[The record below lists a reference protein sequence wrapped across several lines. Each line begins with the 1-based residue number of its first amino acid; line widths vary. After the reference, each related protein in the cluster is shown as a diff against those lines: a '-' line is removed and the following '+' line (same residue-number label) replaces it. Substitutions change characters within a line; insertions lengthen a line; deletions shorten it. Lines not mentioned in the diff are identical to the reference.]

1 MVHFACDLDSGNS
14 GESEDVCVDIREQG
28 PRVDVDDDGA
38 VETWEVLL
46 TKLAFVADGC
56 ALPDA
61 SRVFTSRI
69 S

>member
-1 MVHFACDLDSGNS
+1 MCSLAGRESWETDYICVGN
-14 GESEDVCVDIREQG
+14 REQG
-28 PRVDVDDDGA
+28 PRVDVVVDDDGA

>member
-1 MVHFACDLDSGNS
+1 MCSLASRDSW
-14 GESEDVCVDIREQG
+14 ETDYICVDIREQG
-28 PRVDVDDDGA
+28 PRIDVVVVDDDGA